1 MGSYYRERLSGERL
15 RRCYELASPRIRR
28 YLDAETGHVIG
39 LLSGA
44 GSVLE
49 LGCGYG
55 RIAFR
60 FADAVPFVVG
70 IDNAPDSL
78 GLGARMAGRPGVVRF
93 AAMDALRLGFTDCSF
108 DAVACLQNG
117 VCAFRADPGCLLGE
131 ALRVTRPGGKV
142 VFSTYAPG
150 IWPARLEWFE
160 AQAAAGLLG
169 PVDRELSRDGVI
181 VCRDGFRSGSF
192 TRERF
197 LELAGEYGLESCIE
211 EVDGSCLICTF
222 ERPRFPERRASHPPA
237 STEDADPRVT
247 PRF

>member
-1 MGSYYRERLSGERL
+1 MAGPDGVPVTDYYRRRLSGDRL
-15 RRCYELASPRIRR
+15 RRCYELASPRIRG
-28 YLDAETGHVIG
+28 YLEAEIWHVIG

-55 RIAFR
+55 RIAFGLAGA
-60 FADAVPFVVG
+60 FPFVVG
-70 IDNAPDSL
+70 IDNAPESL
-78 GLGARMAGRPGVVRF
+78 RLGRELDGGSGTVGF
-93 AAMDALRLGFTDCSF
+93 AAMDALHLGFNDGSF
-108 DAVACLQNG
+108 DAVVCLQNG
-117 VCAFRADPGCLLGE
+117 ICAFRADPEGLLVE
-131 ALRVTRPGGKV
+131 ALRVTRPGGKA

-192 TRERF
+192 SREGF
-197 LELAGEYGLESCIE
+197 MELAVEHGLDACVE
-211 EVDGSCLICTF
+211 EVEESFLVCSFTRQWLTT
-222 ERPRFPERRASHPPA
+222 PA
-237 STEDADPRVT
+237 D
-247 PRF
+247 